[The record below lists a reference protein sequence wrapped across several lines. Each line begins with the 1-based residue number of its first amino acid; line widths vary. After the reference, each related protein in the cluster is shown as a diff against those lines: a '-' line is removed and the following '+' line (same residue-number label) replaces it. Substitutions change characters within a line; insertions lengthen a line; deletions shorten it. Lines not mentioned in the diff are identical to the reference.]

1 MIQLNHG
8 KMRILGIVP
17 ARGGSKGVPRKNI
30 RLLGGKPLLAY
41 TAESAKASSF
51 LTKIVLSTDDEEIA
65 ETGRQW
71 GFDVPFLRPSEL
83 ALDSSPT
90 LPVIQHALDYYSL
103 KGEEFDAMVLL
114 EVTSP
119 FRMPGLIDSAIA
131 KFIELDADAL
141 VSVLP
146 IPESYNPHWAF
157 EQDEKGYL
165 QIATGD
171 TKIIPRRQELPK
183 AFHRDGSIY
192 ITKTSV
198 VKQGSLYGTK
208 LAFVENDPKYSINID
223 TLKDWEQAENWLF
236 KNR

>member
-1 MIQLNHG
+1 MK

-17 ARGGSKGVPRKNI
+17 ARGGSKGMPRKNI

-41 TAESAKASSF
+41 TAESAKSSVF

-65 ETGRQW
+65 ETGRKW
-71 GFDVPFLRPSEL
+71 GFEVPFMRPSQL

-90 LPVIQHALDYYSL
+90 LPVIQHVLDYYSNL
-103 KGEEFDAMVLL
+103 GEEFDAMCLL

-119 FRMPGLIDSAIA
+119 FRMPGLIDRAIA

-141 VSVLP
+141 VTVLP
-146 IPESYNPHWAF
+146 IPASYNPHWAF
-157 EQDEKGYL
+157 EVDDKGYL
-165 QIATGD
+165 QIATGEE
-171 TKIIPRRQELPK
+171 KLIPRRQELPK

-198 VKQGSLYGTK
+198 VRQGSLYGSK
-208 LAFVENDPKYSINID
+208 LAFVENDPAFSINID
-223 TLKDWEQAENWLF
+223 TIKDWEEAENWLLQ
-236 KNR
+236 NS